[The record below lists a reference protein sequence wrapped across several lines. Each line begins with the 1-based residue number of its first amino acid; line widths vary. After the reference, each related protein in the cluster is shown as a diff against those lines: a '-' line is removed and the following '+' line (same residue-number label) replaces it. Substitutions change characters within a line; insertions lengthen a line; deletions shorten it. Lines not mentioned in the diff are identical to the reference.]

1 MTDTAHPVAPTA
13 TEENKSKLGKLKLA
27 FLYVL
32 IGGLVIS
39 ALISVVAILIGEF
52 NDIVQKAIATTVSLV
67 VHSSIVLL
75 VILADRTNQL
85 GKSIVPTTF
94 VVTVIASMITSALG
108 LWGVWGDDLS
118 WRMVNV
124 YALAIGIAFII
135 DGLMRLRLKTQLMQ
149 VLPYVTIGLFALLG
163 LVLIP
168 WILFFDATWVTDVY
182 YRIIGATAI
191 LAVTSLVVTAIVNR
205 ISVAQK
211 PELAKT
217 KTTIPAYTSGMM
229 AIIITVGVFTAFF
242 WLYGFGAFVA
252 GAASY
257 EPQNSTAPAY
267 DQYNKDSR
275 YERYE

>member
-1 MTDTAHPVAPTA
+1 MTDATDPVTPVA

-52 NDIVQKAIATTVSLV
+52 NDIVQKAIATTISLV

-85 GKSIVPTTF
+85 GKAIVPTTF
-94 VVTVIASMITSALG
+94 VVTVIASMVTSALG

-205 ISVAQK
+205 ISIAQK

-217 KTTIPAYTSGMM
+217 TTPIPAYTSGMM

-267 DQYNKDSR
+267 DQYNKDSQ

>member
-1 MTDTAHPVAPTA
+1 MTDATDPVTPVA

-52 NDIVQKAIATTVSLV
+52 NDIVQKAIATTISLV

-85 GKSIVPTTF
+85 GKAIVPTTF
-94 VVTVIASMITSALG
+94 VVTVIASMVTSALG

-205 ISVAQK
+205 ISIAQK

-267 DQYNKDSR
+267 DQYNKDSQ